1 MDGARERGSPLW
13 TGATPGRA
21 RRLFGHIGRGLK
33 WWYWLAAGGAL
44 GAALAGWA
52 PAMPITLALVVAQ
65 AGHFLLRER
74 RWGAFSVQVPVA
86 FLALLALGLW
96 EPLGFIHWLVLAGTW
111 IRLVFDYCPL
121 ARIISLAPWNRDVPL
136 SWSLVRR
143 TFLTPPVKG
152 TFLPRVAHAPDS
164 RSLRFEETGVAKSSG
179 AEKHP

>member
-1 MDGARERGSPLW
+1 MERELARDDFTKAGAAPAAAGMLF
-13 TGATPGRA
+13 AHMGRS
-21 RRLFGHIGRGLK
+21 LK

-52 PAMPITLALVVAQ
+52 PAMPLALALVVAQ
-65 AGHFLLRER
+65 TGHFLLRER
-74 RWGAFSVQVPVA
+74 RWGAFSVQVPLA

-96 EPLGFIHWLVLAGTW
+96 EPLGFIHWLVFAGTW

-121 ARIISLAPWNRDVPL
+121 ARIMSLAPWNRDVPV

-152 TFLPRVAHAPDS
+152 TFLQRVARAPDS
-164 RSLRFEETGVAKSSG
+164 RALRFEETGAVKSSG
-179 AEKHP
+179 AEKHS